1 MTSITGYTTAKSGP
15 LQKILL
21 RTFIIYA
28 VITVIPFVPSFYQQD
43 FDAGFSVK
51 GYPYRWLDVISQNNP
66 WFFAGDGGKN
76 YGGWLITLLV
86 CLVIGGIW
94 ALIEKQGNKDRNV
107 LTQND
112 ADSRL
117 YNWFFILVR
126 YQIALRMSWF
136 AIAKVFPVQMPFP
149 TLSQLNTNLGDFTP
163 GKLYWLTTGV
173 SPFFEVFAGI
183 FELIATVLILFR
195 RTATLGA
202 LMMIAILLPI
212 WFINIGYDA
221 GVELASLH
229 LLFLSMALLVKDTG
243 NFYNI
248 LIRRRQATID
258 YIQPPAFSKQWKRAA
273 RIILKVT
280 FIFLFILYRGYY
292 YEHLY
297 AAGKTFKLPLDDG
310 IKNFTGFYNVADF
323 SVNNRSLPYSPDDSV
338 RWQNVVFEKF
348 NTISIKVAKPFKLNT
363 QNKIRTTEYYGN
375 VSRLFYG
382 YDADTVKHIFTLKN
396 RADTTDKLVFN
407 YTTPSAGEV
416 IIKGLNHQKD
426 SLYIVLNKVEKQY
439 PLAVKR
445 NTTTRGE

>member
-1 MTSITGYTTAKSGP
+1 MADVVDFALTNPGL
-15 LQKILL
+15 LQKVLL
-21 RTFIIYA
+21 RVGIVYS

-43 FDAGFSVK
+43 FDAGFSVN

-66 WFFAGDGGKN
+66 WFFSSQGGKN
-76 YGGWLITLLV
+76 YGGWFITLLV
-86 CLVIGGIW
+86 CFVTGAIW
-94 ALIEKQGNKDRNV
+94 ALIEKQINKDQNV
-107 LTQND
+107 LAQND
-112 ADSRL
+112 ADTRL

-173 SPFFEVFAGI
+173 SPFFEVFAGV

-212 WFINIGYDA
+212 WFVNIGYDA

-229 LLFLSMALLVKDTG
+229 LLFLSLALLVKDADS
-243 NFYNI
+243 FYNI
-248 LIRRRQATID
+248 LIRHRQAAIS
-258 YIQPPAFSKQWKRAA
+258 YIQFPGLSVRWKRVG
-273 RIILKVT
+273 RIVLKT
-280 FIFLFILYRGYY
+280 GFIFLFILYRGYH
-292 YEHLY
+292 YERLHT
-297 AAGKTFKLPLDDG
+297 AGKTFKLPLDDG
-310 IKNFTGFYNVADF
+310 VKSFTGFYNVADF
-323 SVNNRSLPYSPDDSV
+323 RVNNKSLPYSPDDTA

-348 NTISIKVAKPFKLNT
+348 NTISIKVAGPFKLNT

-375 VSRLFYG
+375 VGRLFYG
-382 YDADTVKHIFTLKN
+382 YEADTIKHVFTLKN
-396 RADTTDKLVFN
+396 RADTTDKIVFN
-407 YTTPSAGEV
+407 YTVPSAGKF
-416 IIKGLNHQKD
+416 IIKGLDHQTD

-439 PLAVKR
+439 PLAIKR
-445 NTTTRGE
+445 NTNVHD